1 MAQREWDPLRELVG
15 VQDRMNKLFESAL
28 ARTNF
33 DTEGELGAW
42 TPVADVFETPETYV
56 VSVELPGLV
65 QDDIDVRVEGSDLV
79 VQGERRRE
87 KDHPGVQYHRVERS
101 QGKFVRKFPLPS
113 RVDRDGVQAAY
124 RDGVLRVTVPKLE
137 GHESLPIRVS
147 IR

>member
-33 DTEGELGAW
+33 DADGGVGSW
-42 TPVADVFETPETYV
+42 MPVADVFETPEQYV

-65 QDDIDVRVEGSDLV
+65 QEDIDVRVEGSELV

-87 KDHPGVQYHRVERS
+87 KDVPGIQYHRVERS
-101 QGKFVRKFPLPS
+101 EGKFVRKFALPS
-113 RVDRDGVQAAY
+113 RVDRDGVQAEY
-124 RDGVLRVTVPKLE
+124 RDGVLRVSVPKRE
-137 GHESLPIRVS
+137 GPESRPIRVS
-147 IR
+147 VR